1 MKTIHS
7 MRLVA
12 ALAVASML
20 GCSSTTTGPLPPG
33 GPGDTSGAASGA
45 SASGASSGG
54 SSGDSSSGGSSGT
67 PVGTSGSSSG
77 QVSGSGSSASGS
89 GATSGSSGSSGMP
102 STDGGGAL
110 PTHGCGQATKCTPGT
125 DLAPPAA
132 ADGFQIASPDN
143 AFPIGPNQEAYYCYY
158 KKIPGSATVNV
169 GAFQSWM
176 TLGASHHFILFT
188 DSLAAGGDGSTAG
201 GIVSTGGTGCTPK
214 GQWTYATSTAGQII
228 ELDMP
233 SGVGLPLQPASQLL
247 VFNIHVIN
255 TGTTA
260 LAPKVKLNVLFAKN
274 ATQTAGAMVSYNA
287 GIAVQPGGMQDVTGS
302 CSPPAGSKFFAFTT
316 HVHRHGGS
324 TATGAYTDVNFVPSG
339 GQSMTVVHSTDW
351 ENPDVALWNAP
362 DYLTIK
368 SGDQFKYDCHFVNKD
383 ATLVTF
389 GETAATGEMC
399 MSIGYYFPAGQPT
412 TGTGVGISNPYCN

>member
-77 QVSGSGSSASGS
+77 QVTGSGSSASGS
-89 GATSGSSGSSGMP
+89 GASSGSSGSSGMP
-102 STDGGGAL
+102 STDDGGAL

-143 AFPIGPNQEAYYCYY
+143 AFPIGPDQEAYYCYY
-158 KKIPGSATVNV
+158 KKIPGSGTVNV

-188 DSLAAGGDGSTAG
+188 DSLAAGADGSTAG

-214 GQWTYATSTAGQII
+214 GQWTYATSTAGQVI

-233 SGVGLPLQPASQLL
+233 ERGRAAAAAVKPAARLQHS
-247 VFNIHVIN
+247 
-255 TGTTA
+255 
-260 LAPKVKLNVLFAKN
+260 
-274 ATQTAGAMVSYNA
+274 
-287 GIAVQPGGMQDVTGS
+287 
-302 CSPPAGSKFFAFTT
+302 
-316 HVHRHGGS
+316 RHQHGN
-324 TATGAYTDVNFVPSG
+324 DRR
-339 GQSMTVVHSTDW
+339 
-351 ENPDVALWNAP
+351 
-362 DYLTIK
+362 
-368 SGDQFKYDCHFVNKD
+368 
-383 ATLVTF
+383 
-389 GETAATGEMC
+389 
-399 MSIGYYFPAGQPT
+399 
-412 TGTGVGISNPYCN
+412 

>member
-1 MKTIHS
+1 MKTIRS

-20 GCSSTTTGPLPPG
+20 GCSNASPGPLPT
-33 GPGDTSGAASGA
+33 GPSSGTASGA
-45 SASGASSGG
+45 SASGAPSGTG
-54 SSGDSSSGGSSGT
+54 SSGDSSGGSSGT

-77 QVSGSGSSASGS
+77 QVTGSGSSASGS

-102 STDGGGAL
+102 STDDGGGAL
-110 PTHGCGQATKCTPGT
+110 PTHGCGQATKCTPGA

-132 ADGFQIASPDN
+132 TDGFQIASPDN

-158 KKIPGSATVNV
+158 KKIPGSGTVNV

-188 DSLAAGGDGSTAG
+188 DSLAAGVDGSTAG

-255 TGTTA
+255 TGTT
-260 LAPKVKLNVLFAKN
+260 
-274 ATQTAGAMVSYNA
+274 
-287 GIAVQPGGMQDVTGS
+287 
-302 CSPPAGSKFFAFTT
+302 
-316 HVHRHGGS
+316 
-324 TATGAYTDVNFVPSG
+324 
-339 GQSMTVVHSTDW
+339 
-351 ENPDVALWNAP
+351 
-362 DYLTIK
+362 
-368 SGDQFKYDCHFVNKD
+368 
-383 ATLVTF
+383 TL
-389 GETAATGEMC
+389 M
-399 MSIGYYFPAGQPT
+399 P
-412 TGTGVGISNPYCN
+412 